1 MTVVLSGVQTVGQG
15 YFPSCTTLPEHL
27 TIENE
32 FVLIDSVDF
41 GEKTFIFA
49 RQFIL
54 LLLPLYNILAF
65 LVLLIGLKGK
75 GVLTISTAHPNSFT
89 TLDATNVVAF

>member
-54 LLLPLYNILAF
+54 LVLPF
-65 LVLLIGLKGK
+65 LQHFSFFSSADWVKGK
-75 GVLTISTAHPNSFT
+75 RCADNINSTS
-89 TLDATNVVAF
+89 